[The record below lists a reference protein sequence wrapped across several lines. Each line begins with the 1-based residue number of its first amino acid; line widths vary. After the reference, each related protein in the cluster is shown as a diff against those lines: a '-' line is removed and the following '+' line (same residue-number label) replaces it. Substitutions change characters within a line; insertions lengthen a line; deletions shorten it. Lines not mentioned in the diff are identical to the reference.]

1 MTGQDFPALLETFR
15 VPGVVVHWRRKLLD
29 GLFPP
34 GCPLCHVSVSG
45 VHTLCLD
52 CLDGLPPAPENH
64 CLRCGRSTG
73 RPEAGCAGCLND
85 AEASDAVYFAFQYEG
100 LAARLILGFKFAD
113 RSEWGVLLG
122 RLCWERLGRALEWER
137 PEWVI
142 PMPLHPWR
150 LLGRRYNQS
159 ALLAGE
165 LACRLGSPLVTDVL
179 YRRRRTRPQTLLDA
193 KSRRDNVRGV
203 FRVQGSGVRGRVVM
217 LVDDVMTTGATLAA
231 AVAVL
236 KKAGAARVI
245 GVCLARVEY
254 EVGVNPLVEYEV
266 GVNPL

>member
-1 MTGQDFPALLETFR
+1 MP
-15 VPGVVVHWRRKLLD
+15 
-29 GLFPP
+29 
-34 GCPLCHVSVSG
+34 S
-45 VHTLCLD
+45 
-52 CLDGLPPAPENH
+52 APENH

-73 RPEAGCAGCLND
+73 SPESGCAGCLND

-122 RLCWERLGRALEWER
+122 RLCWERLGRGLDWEN
-137 PEWVI
+137 PDLVI

-150 LLGRRYNQS
+150 LLARRYNQS

-165 LACRLGSPLVTDVL
+165 LALRLDRPLVTDLL
-179 YRRRRTRPQTLLDA
+179 YRRRRTLPQTRLDA
-193 KSRRDNVRGV
+193 KSRRDNVRGA
-203 FRVQGSGVRGRVVM
+203 FRVEGDGVRGRTVL
-217 LVDDVMTTGATLAA
+217 LVDDVMTTGATLGA

-236 KKAGAARVI
+236 KKAGASRVI

-254 EVGVNPLVEYEV
+254 EVGMNESTVT
-266 GVNPL
+266 